1 MEIKNV
7 ENYEKNN
14 YPKLNELNKSK
25 IKKSIPNR
33 WAKIGISSFVFSF
46 IMKTFS
52 FAEIN
57 PSDITSEGVSTTSGI
72 TESTEDIVPSF
83 LQDSLPLIIRILSI
97 IIFIVTGI
105 NLLSY
110 KIKAKKSQE
119 SVTESQATIG
129 QPKTVVQILFKI
141 SILAFVISILYSCL
155 VYFIFD

>member
-52 FAEIN
+52 FA
-57 PSDITSEGVSTTSGI
+57 DIDVTAGLTSENVVTSTSSGLA
-72 TESTEDIVPSF
+72 ENIVTSF

-97 IIFIVTGI
+97 IIFVVTGV

-155 VYFIFD
+155 VYFIFN